1 MTTAAHTVPADKNEW
16 KNMFGVCACIA
27 EDFGFNPLWLRLAFA
42 LPLIWM
48 PLQVII
54 AYFALGVIVL
64 SSRLIFPNR
73 KPTASGGQI
82 DTSQLRSVM
91 V

>member
-1 MTTAAHTVPADKNEW
+1 MTTAAHPVPADKSEW

-42 LPLIWM
+42 LPLIWA
-48 PLQVII
+48 PVQVII

-73 KPTASGGQI
+73 KPAARGGEIEASQF
-82 DTSQLRSVM
+82 RSVM